1 MIKKTHRFISD
12 FNIRVGE
19 YVITDQELIHQT
31 WDVLKLRSGERIVL
45 CDGNLNEGTAT
56 IIERNNSGIV
66 TEIDEVSRNLN
77 EPPREVVLYCAILK
91 SENFEL
97 ACQKST
103 EVGVSEIVPVI
114 TERTVK
120 LNLRYD
126 RLQKIIKEA
135 AEQSG
140 RGRVPKLNEA
150 LSLEDAIKDAKRCAI
165 RLCFDASGSSL
176 DDSRFKTQDSRS
188 GAIFIGPEGGWSD
201 NELKQFKENSFG
213 IVTLGPRVLR
223 AETAATIGTYLAAR

>member
-77 EPPREVVLYCAILK
+77 EPSREVVLYCAILK

-140 RGRVPKLNEA
+140 RGRVPTLKEA
-150 LSLEDAIKDAKRCAI
+150 LVLSDAFNDSKHHPR
-165 RLCFDASGSSL
+165 RLCFDISGV
-176 DDSRFKTQDSRS
+176 
-188 GAIFIGPEGGWSD
+188 AITEMSEDATAMFIGPEGGWSD